1 MKALLLAAQLAL
13 APPQPVQN
21 NAAGNGAA
29 INGTIEGRVLRS
41 GSMDPISNVQ
51 VTLIKANPA
60 GSPLSGDATAAL
72 ASLQDLISSNPGLTQ
87 TTIDSLISSRE
98 QALGLAPGALALT
111 SQTAALTDAAGH
123 FSFKDQAPGK
133 YTIRAV
139 LDGFFGPPANGFPAS
154 NATKTVTVEAQKQV
168 PATDIFMSRGGIISG
183 RLRDPNGQPASSIT
197 VSATRVTYSNGRPQ
211 WSAVVSKPT
220 DDQGNYRIFWVAPGE
235 YYVGIT
241 PRAIA
246 AIPGPQD
253 TWAKTFFPG
262 VTDPTAA
269 TLLTIKDGGEIAGVD
284 FSVQSK
290 ALTGTFK
297 IIGRALNP
305 LAVPNPTSGI
315 VDRSVSSFVLSP
327 REPGILDSI
336 NPPSFAN
343 SLAVAARPNGEF
355 ELRNVPPG
363 SYDLI
368 PYYMAPVPPPVQPAL
383 PPGAAPPPAPAPV
396 QPVPP
401 ASRRY
406 NIGRARVD
414 IRNSDVD
421 GISVDIERGTEIRGK
436 VVSQGTT
443 AVPAEK
449 IKIILHSQ
457 DTIPEAFATITGP
470 ISVDS
475 TGEFSAPDLPKA
487 RYSLQLSGLPE
498 TAYVADI
505 RQGGTTI
512 FDAGLTVGNQP
523 GASIDIV
530 VDVNGATIEGSV
542 QGADKKPFPNATVV
556 AVPPANHR
564 QNAMMYKTAQTDDKG
579 SFSMKGVPPG
589 EYTIF
594 AWESVPSTAWMNSEF
609 LSKYQAHGRLIV
621 ATPGTRVD
629 TQPEL
634 IPDDINRR

>member
-1 MKALLLAAQLAL
+1 M
-13 APPQPVQN
+13 
-21 NAAGNGAA
+21 
-29 INGTIEGRVLRS
+29 
-41 GSMDPISNVQ
+41 
-51 VTLIKANPA
+51 
-60 GSPLSGDATAAL
+60 
-72 ASLQDLISSNPGLTQ
+72 
-87 TTIDSLISSRE
+87 
-98 QALGLAPGALALT
+98 GLAPGALALT
-111 SQTAALTDAAGH
+111 GQTVALTDAAGH

-133 YTIRAV
+133 YTIRAL
-139 LDGFFGPPANGFPAS
+139 LDGFFGPSTNGFPGT
-154 NATKTVTVEAQKQV
+154 NATKTVTVESQKQV

-183 RLRDPNGQPASSIT
+183 RLRDPNGQPATNIT

-241 PRAIA
+241 PRAIS

-269 TLLTIKDGGEIAGVD
+269 TLITVKDGGEISGMD
-284 FSVQSK
+284 FSVQSRV
-290 ALTGTFK
+290 LSGTFK
-297 IIGRALNP
+297 ITGRALNTM
-305 LAVPNPTSGI
+305 AVPNPTTGV
-315 VDRSVSSFVLSP
+315 VDRTVGTFVLSP

-336 NPPSFAN
+336 NPPSVGN
-343 SLAVAARPNGEF
+343 SLQIAARPNGEF
-355 ELRNVPPG
+355 EIRNVAPG

-368 PYYMAPVPPPVQPAL
+368 PYYMAPLPPPPPPPV
-383 PPGAAPPPAPAPV
+383 PGAAPPLPPAPV

-401 ASRRY
+401 PSRRY
-406 NIGRARVD
+406 AIGRTRVD

-421 GISVDIERGTEIRGK
+421 GIIVDIERGTEMRGK

-443 AVPAEK
+443 SIPVEK
-449 IKIILHSQ
+449 IKINLHSQ
-457 DTIPEAFATITGP
+457 DTMPEAFATIAGA

-475 TGEFSAPDLPKA
+475 NGEFVAADLPKA
-487 RYSLQLSGLPE
+487 RYTLQVSGLPDS
-498 TAYVADI
+498 AYVADI

-512 FDAGLTVGNQP
+512 FDAGLTLGNQP
-523 GASIDIV
+523 GATIEIV
-530 VDVNGATIEGSV
+530 VDANGATIEGSV

-556 AVPPANHR
+556 LVPPASHR

-594 AWESVPSTAWMNSEF
+594 AWESAPPTAWMNSEF
-609 LSKYQAHGRLIV
+609 LAKYQSHGHPVV
-621 ATPGTRVD
+621 ATSGSRQD

-634 IPDDINRR
+634 IPDSINVR